1 MSAFTDQRTRQARGG
16 VLPVIV
22 VWLCFLAALLPY
34 RFNRTE
40 FLLIA
45 YASAAAGIMLG
56 AMYFL
61 TNPYVR
67 RVATKVAKESPHFLA
82 YCFLLL
88 MSQSVTVLGNPD
100 FRYMDLVWV
109 YGYVG
114 LAVLSFLVL
123 AVALSDGRWLETL
136 FYVWLLIGVLIAVPA
151 VVVAATGALSFLG
164 IPIRVVQSSSVT
176 LVPFNV
182 SSSLLYSG
190 NRSALVCF
198 FGLISA
204 LYLIAVGK
212 HRLFAMSGALL
223 CLGAI
228 VVLWSRAIY
237 LATFVA
243 LALWLVL
250 ISRRTWR
257 PWIIGAFAA
266 VGVVALLFVLS
277 NDFFYAVFL
286 SQGLNTREVLWPG
299 AFEAILEKPWV
310 GYGLGPSTHV
320 DRILYEHSGIGTEI
334 HNGFI
339 SMALRA
345 GMPAALTFI
354 LIMVFSL
361 WRMWTASSWS
371 QTERATISAL
381 ILGSAV
387 AVFFVDYSIGG
398 AGYGALVIS
407 VILGIANAAP
417 WSRSNVQARGLAV
430 LRA

>member
-34 RFNRTE
+34 RFNRTD
-40 FLLIA
+40 FLLLA

-61 TNPYVR
+61 TSPYVR
-67 RVATKVAKESPHFLA
+67 RVAAKVAKESPHFLA

-100 FRYMDLVWV
+100 FRYIDLVWV

-151 VVVAATGALSFLG
+151 LVVAVTGALSFLG
-164 IPIRVVQSSSVT
+164 IPIRVVNSPS
-176 LVPFNV
+176 LVDFNV

-223 CLGAI
+223 CGGAI
-228 VVLWSRAIY
+228 VVFWSRSIY

-243 LALWLVL
+243 LASWLVL

-257 PWIIGAFAA
+257 PWIIGALTT
-266 VGVVALLFVLS
+266 VGVVAVLFVLS

-286 SQGLNTREVLWPG
+286 RQGLNTREVLWPG
-299 AFEAILEKPWV
+299 AIEAMLEKPWM
-310 GYGLGPSTHV
+310 GYGLGPSTSV
-320 DRILYEHSGIGTEI
+320 DRILYEHTGIGTEI

-339 SMALRA
+339 AMALRA
-345 GMPAALTFI
+345 GMPAALTYI

-361 WRMWTASSWS
+361 RRMWTASSWS
-371 QTERATISAL
+371 QTARTTISAL

-387 AVFFVDYSIGG
+387 AVFFVDYSVGG